1 MTELS
6 AQHRLSPRREYH
18 SRSAISHGGRKMGVI
33 QDTIT
38 SSTERHFP
46 VNELNTLVTLDQ
58 EQRERV
64 AEALTAH
71 YPAETLAETA

>member
-1 MTELS
+1 
-6 AQHRLSPRREYH
+6 
-18 SRSAISHGGRKMGVI
+18 MGVI

-46 VNELNTLVTLDQ
+46 VNELSTLVTLDR

-64 AEALTAH
+64 AEALTAR
-71 YPAETLAETA
+71 YPVEALAETA